1 MTSMCF
7 ATRVGLIALSTALA
21 APALAGEVVG
31 TVTGDNDTVT
41 LRAAEVRIVELNRV
55 ATTSGDGSFV
65 FGDVPAGEYTIEAS
79 YVGAE
84 TASQTINVPET
95 GEVNVTLALL
105 SNQGETIVVI
115 GQLGWGDAGL
125 AAGAELVA
133 EGSLRVLGYQPDEHL
148 AALYRQSR
156 TLLFPSIYE
165 GFGMPTVEAL
175 SSGKRPILSDI
186 PVMHEIAA
194 AEADFVEATSIEAW
208 AVALR
213 QAIDDSGHDD
223 GRYVESACARGRLYD
238 WRRNAAETRAIYA
251 EAAASFGTAS

>member
-115 GQLGWGDAGL
+115 GQRANLASSLNRKPDA
-125 AAGAELVA
+125 
-133 EGSLRVLGYQPDEHL
+133 
-148 AALYRQSR
+148 
-156 TLLFPSIYE
+156 
-165 GFGMPTVEAL
+165 
-175 SSGKRPILSDI
+175 
-186 PVMHEIAA
+186 
-194 AEADFVEATSIEAW
+194 
-208 AVALR
+208 
-213 QAIDDSGHDD
+213 
-223 GRYVESACARGRLYD
+223 
-238 WRRNAAETRAIYA
+238 
-251 EAAASFGTAS
+251 